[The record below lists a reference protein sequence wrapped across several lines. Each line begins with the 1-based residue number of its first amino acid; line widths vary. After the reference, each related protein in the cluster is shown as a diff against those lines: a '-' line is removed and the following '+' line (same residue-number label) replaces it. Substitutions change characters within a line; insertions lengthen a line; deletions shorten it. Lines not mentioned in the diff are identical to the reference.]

1 MVHRMAPCY
10 GRTSVAGRRP
20 ASIAASSSAAV
31 TKNNNQA
38 LTAGGSLMDRTPK
51 QYLPGLTVNTT
62 DGTDTVFRK
71 VLWRLLPFLF
81 LAYVINTI
89 DRANVAF
96 AKLRMAEDIALTDA
110 AYGIGAGIF
119 YLGYI
124 LFEVPSNMYMQR
136 VGARVTLTRIMM
148 LWGLVTIATAFVS
161 TPTQLIAARFF
172 LGIAEAGFFPGVI
185 LYLTFWF
192 PPALRARITAV
203 LLMAAMTAGIVS
215 GPLAGWIMGHLNGL
229 MGLRD
234 WQVLFVLEG
243 IPAVMLGIFGWFW
256 LADRPCQ
263 ARWLDDRE
271 KRLIATALAASN
283 VSTQAV
289 HGRLADAL
297 REPRVYIAGLVF
309 FCIYSGSNTVSY
321 WMPTLIQG
329 FGLDDLKHIGMVSS
343 LPYIC
348 AAIGMYSLARSS
360 DKRLERRWHVGLTML
375 AGAGCFLLLGPA
387 QGHLWLSI
395 ALMSLGAAAAMSAL
409 ALFWA
414 IPPALLSPSTAAIGI
429 AVISAIGGLA
439 GVISQ
444 IVVGAIK
451 SSTGSLYLA
460 FDVIAATLIVGALI
474 LLLGIRRHHLTDH
487 QH

>member
-1 MVHRMAPCY
+1 MQESP
-10 GRTSVAGRRP
+10 
-20 ASIAASSSAAV
+20 
-31 TKNNNQA
+31 N
-38 LTAGGSLMDRTPK
+38 
-51 QYLPGLTVNTT
+51 QYLRSFTT
-62 DGTDTVFRK
+62 PATDEVTRVFRK
-71 VLWRLLPFLF
+71 AVWRLLPFLF
-81 LAYVINTI
+81 LGYVINTI

-136 VGARVTLTRIMM
+136 VGARATLTRIMV

-161 TPTQLIAARFF
+161 TPTHLIAARFC

-185 LYLTFWF
+185 LYLTYWF
-192 PPALRARITAV
+192 PSALRARITAV
-203 LLMAAMTAGIVS
+203 LLMAAMTAGVVS
-215 GPLAGWIMGHLNGL
+215 GPLAGWIMAHFNGL

-243 IPAVMLGIFGWFW
+243 IPAVLLGVWGWFW
-256 LADRPCQ
+256 LADRPSQ
-263 ARWLDDRE
+263 ARWLNERE
-271 KRLIATALAASN
+271 KGLIIAALATGNTTTAASPGRLIDT
-283 VSTQAV
+283 
-289 HGRLADAL
+289 L
-297 REPRVYIAGLVF
+297 REPKVYIAGLVF

-329 FGLDDLKHIGMVSS
+329 FGLDNLKHIGMISS

-348 AAIGMYSLARSS
+348 AIFAMYWLARSS
-360 DKRLERRWHVGLTML
+360 DKHLERRWHVSLTL
-375 AGAGCFLLLGPA
+375 LGGAGCFLLLGPA
-387 QGHLWLSI
+387 QGNLWLSVT
-395 ALMSLGAAAAMSAL
+395 LMSVGAAAAMSAL
-409 ALFWA
+409 ALFWT
-414 IPPALLSPSTAAIGI
+414 IPPALLNPSNAAIGI

-460 FDVIAATLIVGALI
+460 FDVIAATLVFGALV
-474 LLLGIRRHHLTDH
+474 LLIGIRRHHLTDRKH
-487 QH
+487 